1 MRKHFQD
8 IVLTNDQENA
18 VDKLETFLMGDEK
31 LFILQGYAGSG
42 KTTLVKGLVN
52 YLQEQGQKYQLM
64 APTGRAAKV
73 IQQRTGFGATTVHK
87 GIYNFDELEEI
98 VDKEDKDVSFR
109 YQYKLRSSADLYN
122 TVLIIDE
129 SSLLS
134 DIYTEGEFFRFGSGY
149 VLSDLITYA
158 GLRSGTNNNK
168 IVFVGDPAQLP
179 PIGMNSSPAL
189 DPSYLLEK
197 FNLASTAVEMK
208 EVKRQ
213 SGDNAI
219 LAVAGNIRKS
229 LTSGYFNDFNIHK
242 GADISHIKYD
252 GFFEHYF
259 SQDEPKIII
268 SFMNKTAL
276 DLNEN
281 IRFQKYGANLP
292 IQKTDRVIIG
302 TNNYKHG
309 IMNGEFAVVSE
320 VDSDVVTRTVSF
332 KLENGTVANVKLTWR
347 NITLILPDEAGDAKV
362 VSGYMLENF
371 LYGENQMQPLEQR
384 ALYIDFKSRNPDLKP
399 GTETFKQAIITDPY
413 FNCIQLKYGY
423 AVTCHKAQGGE
434 WDGVYVFWDK
444 GVKQDFDFYNLRH
457 EKTGKSNSEFYRW
470 AYTAITR
477 AAKQLFCINPPSF
490 SSFST
495 ITVVDT
501 KVNQEFEKLIGQK
514 QETIAIQFSEVA
526 DMLNQ
531 LGLGD
536 TAVSLQDHCLELWY
550 KLNQQHIVIE
560 KWEKIGYEIRYYFS
574 RGNENAAIKFW
585 VNGKNV
591 FNPVFQKIPV
601 HGDSQALYND
611 VNEAMKKNIALVFDR
626 STQVDALQK
635 VVFEDNVEEDRPF
648 LKLLFTE
655 LEARLDSD
663 ATITRLEHMLWNE
676 RYTIENNGKKVV
688 IDFNYNQD
696 GFFTRV
702 LPLEK
707 SCDNPVLLAKII
719 NIINQLKN
727 I

>member
-1 MRKHFQD
+1 
-8 IVLTNDQENA
+8 
-18 VDKLETFLMGDEK
+18 
-31 LFILQGYAGSG
+31 
-42 KTTLVKGLVN
+42 
-52 YLQEQGQKYQLM
+52 
-64 APTGRAAKV
+64 
-73 IQQRTGFGATTVHK
+73 
-87 GIYNFDELEEI
+87 
-98 VDKEDKDVSFR
+98 
-109 YQYKLRSSADLYN
+109 
-122 TVLIIDE
+122 
-129 SSLLS
+129 
-134 DIYTEGEFFRFGSGY
+134 
-149 VLSDLITYA
+149 
-158 GLRSGTNNNK
+158 
-168 IVFVGDPAQLP
+168 
-179 PIGMNSSPAL
+179 
-189 DPSYLLEK
+189 
-197 FNLASTAVEMK
+197 
-208 EVKRQ
+208 
-213 SGDNAI
+213 
-219 LAVAGNIRKS
+219 
-229 LTSGYFNDFNIHK
+229 
-242 GADISHIKYD
+242 
-252 GFFEHYF
+252 
-259 SQDEPKIII
+259 
-268 SFMNKTAL
+268 
-276 DLNEN
+276 
-281 IRFQKYGANLP
+281 
-292 IQKTDRVIIG
+292 
-302 TNNYKHG
+302 
-309 IMNGEFAVVSE
+309 
-320 VDSDVVTRTVSF
+320 
-332 KLENGTVANVKLTWR
+332 
-347 NITLILPDEAGDAKV
+347 
-362 VSGYMLENF
+362 
-371 LYGENQMQPLEQR
+371 MQPLEQR
-384 ALYIDFKSRNPDLKP
+384 ALYIDFKSRNPGLKS
-399 GTETFKQAIITDPY
+399 GTETFKQAITTDPY

-444 GVKQDFDFYNLRH
+444 GVKKDFDFYNLRH

-526 DMLNQ
+526 EMLIQ

-574 RGNENAAIKFW
+574 RGNEKAAIKFW

-591 FNPVFQKIPV
+591 FNPVYQKIPV

-611 VNEAMKKNIALVFDR
+611 VNEAMKKNIALVVDR
-626 STQVDALQK
+626 SSQVDALQK